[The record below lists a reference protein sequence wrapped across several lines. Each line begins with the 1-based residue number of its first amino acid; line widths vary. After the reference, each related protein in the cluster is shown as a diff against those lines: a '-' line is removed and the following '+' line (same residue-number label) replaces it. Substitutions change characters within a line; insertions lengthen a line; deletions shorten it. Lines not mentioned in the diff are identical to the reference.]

1 MNQLIFKNGDKL
13 DAIGLGTWKSEPGEV
28 YKAVRE
34 AIKLGYRHIDCAWIY
49 QNEKEIGNAFADAF
63 AEGDVTRDELF
74 VTSKL
79 WNSFHAPED
88 VMPALKESLN
98 ALQLE
103 YLDLYLIHWPI
114 AHKKEAINPKTADDF
129 IPIDE
134 MPIADT
140 WKAME
145 ACVEA
150 GLVKHIG
157 VSNFNIPK
165 LKKLMETA
173 IIQPEMNQVE
183 SHPYLAQNDLLQF
196 CIDNNIHYTAYSPLG
211 SRDRAEGMKGID
223 EPDMFENDVVK
234 KIAEA
239 HNVHP
244 AQILIKWAEARGT
257 AVIPKSVNPERLK
270 KNLKSAKIE
279 LSKEDMAKLN
289 KLDKGYRFLNGKF
302 WEREGGSYTAEG
314 LWNN

>member
-13 DAIGLGTWKSEPGEV
+13 EAIGLGTWKSEPGEV
-28 YKAVRE
+28 YQAVRT

-49 QNEKEIGNAFADAF
+49 QNEDEIGNAFADAF
-63 AEGDVTRDELF
+63 AEGDVKREDLF

-98 ALQLE
+98 ALQLD

-134 MPIADT
+134 IPIADT

-145 ACVEA
+145 ICVEK

-157 VSNFNIPK
+157 VSNFNVPK

-196 CIDNNIHYTAYSPLG
+196 CIENNIHYTAYSPLG
-211 SRDRAEGMKGID
+211 SKDRSAGMKGDD
-223 EPDMFENDVVK
+223 EPDMF
-234 KIAEA
+234 
-239 HNVHP
+239 
-244 AQILIKWAEARGT
+244 EARGT

-302 WEREGGSYTAEG
+302 WEREGGSYTADG